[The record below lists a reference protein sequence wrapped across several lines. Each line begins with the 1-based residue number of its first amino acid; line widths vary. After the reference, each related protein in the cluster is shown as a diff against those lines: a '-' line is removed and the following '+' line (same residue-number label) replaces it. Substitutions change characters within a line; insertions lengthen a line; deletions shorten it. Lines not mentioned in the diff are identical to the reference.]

1 MNMKQSF
8 KLIFT
13 AFLLL
18 SGYALKAQND
28 VYEMSLEE
36 MLNHSMNK
44 AFILG
49 LPHPHS
55 KGEYMVSYQFMGM
68 GAAKIHDGTNE
79 LSPSDVLGN
88 YQQTPTKM
96 NTYEHMFMGM
106 YAPSDRLTLM
116 LSGKY
121 LSNSMDMKTITG
133 SMSAN
138 TFTEKSS
145 GIGDMNLLASYLL
158 LNRESHNLLLNAG
171 VSIPTGS
178 VTLKDNMGTLPYS
191 MQNGTGTFDPG
202 FSLTYL
208 GSTMKWSWG
217 ADLGTTLRLYNNS
230 RGYKNGNLYQI
241 SAGGAYQWLRWF
253 STSAKVQG
261 YILQKNTGND
271 KSLNTA
277 LSPVYDS
284 QFTGSKTVN
293 TTIGAYFRIP
303 DGFFKNNT
311 FSIDYKQNVYE
322 NMNGIQL
329 APDKQI
335 VLTWQWIFGIKTIK

>member
-1 MNMKQSF
+1 MKELS
-8 KLIFT
+8 KLVFL

-18 SGYALKAQND
+18 SGYTLRAQND
-28 VYEMSLEE
+28 VYETSLEE

-79 LSPSDVLGN
+79 LSPVDVLNN
-88 YQQTPTKM
+88 YPQTPVKM
-96 NTYEHMFMGM
+96 NTYEQMFMGM

-121 LSNSMDMKTITG
+121 LNSTMDMKTSTG
-133 SMSAN
+133 SLSAN
-138 TFTEKSS
+138 TFTEKAS
-145 GIGDMNLLASYLL
+145 GFGDINLLASFLI

-171 VSIPTGS
+171 FSMPTGS
-178 VTLKDNMGTLPYS
+178 IALNGSMGTLPYS

-230 RGYKNGNLYQI
+230 KGYKNGNLTQI
-241 SAGGAYQWLRWF
+241 SVGGAYQWLRWF

-261 YILQKNTGND
+261 FILQKNSGND
-271 KSLNTA
+271 KSLNA
-277 LSPVYDS
+277 AISPVYDS
-284 QFTGSKTVN
+284 QYTGSKIINATV
-293 TTIGAYFRIP
+293 GAYFRIP